1 MANLLPRHRAP
12 FPALT
17 EAQRARVERRA
28 RSIVGRWDVL
38 RLDGAD
44 LAERLAPELDDLDEA
59 PALAS
64 AQAILA
70 DIEFW
75 RDERRSDD
83 DRIGEPA
90 WLLYRP
96 GRSLRSGEAEVAS
109 RGFFDVAD
117 RPPPSVWVEA
127 LARPRAVGSS
137 ESEVGI
143 LCAIP
148 AAVRGAAEAGV
159 DACPSGALAWLGGVD
174 GPLEESRGER

>member
-1 MANLLPRHRAP
+1 M
-12 FPALT
+12 
-17 EAQRARVERRA
+17 ERRA

-83 DRIGEPA
+83 DRIGD
-90 WLLYRP
+90 LLKN
-96 GRSLRSGEAEVAS
+96 
-109 RGFFDVAD
+109 
-117 RPPPSVWVEA
+117 
-127 LARPRAVGSS
+127 
-137 ESEVGI
+137 
-143 LCAIP
+143 
-148 AAVRGAAEAGV
+148 GV
-159 DACPSGALAWLGGVD
+159 IECSTEGDD
-174 GPLEESRGER
+174 